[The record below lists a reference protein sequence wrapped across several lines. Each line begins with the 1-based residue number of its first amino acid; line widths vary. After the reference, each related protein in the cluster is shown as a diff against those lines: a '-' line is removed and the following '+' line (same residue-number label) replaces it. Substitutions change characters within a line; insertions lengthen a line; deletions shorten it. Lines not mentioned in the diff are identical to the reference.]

1 MVSKK
6 HTQKHTCCPFCGR
19 EFATG
24 AETNGEHLFPHFVC
38 KQIFGTSDGSRRLQ
52 EKIKITTCKEC
63 NSKYGTNLEL
73 KLKNIIAAISN
84 NDTNFIFRT
93 EEALTLLDYMT
104 KTRVLLSFRA
114 NQNFDQQL
122 GNFNTVKR
130 HATYDRQLIIAKGPI
145 PDGIYIPKLNLQ
157 SGPLSTENI
166 EGVSCFA
173 VVMNGVIL
181 ISFEN
186 KLISETLGFPF
197 TSVALTND
205 TLVIDDKGH
214 YFERAYVGTQELS
227 DIWFNNLL
235 HQSSFA
241 DSIVLAQ
248 PRQPWITNDYTE
260 KHLLSKSDN
269 DGYKYG
275 VHYQTKDKSGWFL
288 KQNKEKGSK
297 GICAYKT
304 ADKITLFE
312 LEDFLTNIFILENLT
327 LLTWHT
333 FRESPHT
340 TDEILT
346 KFAPIFEKNSAV
358 NIENILAFDV
368 NELDLYR
375 SALKIFIS
383 SKYTEK
389 QIIQKLYKLV
399 NFINKQKI
407 STGKTHRAS
416 LQELMF
422 SLATDRIKGIL

>member
-1 MVSKK
+1 MDSKRQIQN
-6 HTQKHTCCPFCGR
+6 HSCCPFCGK
-19 EFATG
+19 EFAQDI
-24 AETNGEHLFPHFVC
+24 ETNGEHLFPHFVC

-73 KLKNIIAAISN
+73 KLKNIIAAISK
-84 NDTNFIFRT
+84 NDTNFVFRT
-93 EEALTLLDYMT
+93 EEALALLDYMT

-122 GNFNTVKR
+122 GNFDTVKR
-130 HATYDRQLIIAKGPI
+130 HATYDRQLIIAKGPV
-145 PDGIYIPKLNLQ
+145 PDGIYIPKLNLK
-157 SGPLSTENI
+157 SGPLSTENT

-197 TSVALTND
+197 TSVALANG

-214 YFERAYVGTQELS
+214 YFEHAYVGTQEVS
-227 DIWFNNLL
+227 DMWFDNLL

-248 PRQPWITNDYTE
+248 PRQPWTTNDYTE
-260 KHLLSKSDN
+260 KHLLSKSDT
-269 DGYKYG
+269 GYKYG

-312 LEDFLTNIFILENLT
+312 LEDFLTNIFILENMS
-327 LLTWHT
+327 LLTWYT
-333 FRESPHT
+333 FRNSPYT

-346 KFAPIFEKNSAV
+346 KFAPIYEKNSAV

-368 NELDLYR
+368 NEIDLYR
-375 SALKIFIS
+375 SALKVFIS

-399 NFINKQKI
+399 KFINKQKI

-416 LQELMF
+416 LRELMF
-422 SLATDRIKGIL
+422 RLASDKINEIH